1 MFWLVGISCV
11 ILTALGFIGANLTGR
26 IGRLSPAKKTTLF
39 FAAGLRNIS
48 ASATLAIEFFPEAA
62 ALPAILGMLCQQ
74 ILAAFLGKMLVG
86 AAVKPEAAR
95 PGS

>member
-1 MFWLVGISCV
+1 
-11 ILTALGFIGANLTGR
+11 
-26 IGRLSPAKKTTLF
+26 
-39 FAAGLRNIS
+39 
-48 ASATLAIEFFPEAA
+48 
-62 ALPAILGMLCQQ
+62 MLCQQ